1 MRSQSA
7 ALSLISA
14 LLTVV
19 GALPLP
25 AEETTAPHWAFV
37 APRSPSPPDV
47 RKVDWPRNEI
57 DHFILAHLEKEGLG
71 PSPEAGREVLIRR
84 LTLDLT
90 GLPPT
95 LEQVDAFLADKSP
108 NAYEK
113 VVDRLLASPRYGERM
128 AVMWLDL
135 ARYGDTSVYHQDGAR
150 EMWAWRDGI
159 IAAYNANRPF
169 DRFTI
174 DQLAGDLLPDATL
187 AQRVASGFNRN
198 NGTTDEGGL
207 IEEEMRVEYAVDR
220 VKTTAMTWLGL
231 TLECAQCH
239 DHFYDPVSQVDYY
252 KFFAFF
258 NVSADKGKQTSAR
271 NAPPLIEIPDEEN
284 ERKLPSVVAQR
295 EENQARIDGYPDEIA
310 SELHGWVK
318 ELGARIADPR
328 ENFDPRDALLHLTL
342 DEKEGEAVGDR
353 AHGLP
358 GTGSNAGRVIGTPR
372 WVPARTGGGFEF
384 REGEE
389 SFLEVADAGDFER
402 DQPFTVS
409 FWLRPVKT
417 GEGKDSQ
424 GSLLARMEA
433 GESRRGL
440 EVYYESNQRL
450 YVQLAHEAE
459 GNAIRVRSDR
469 EIQWNKWQH
478 ICVTYDGS
486 SRAGGI
492 RMLVDGAAWAV
503 QGEQDNLKGSIR
515 TEEPLRIGTR
525 PKGFRPLG
533 TVDEIR
539 IFSRAL
545 TENEA
550 RALVLRDTVLPL
562 LAQPEES
569 AWQDDQR
576 EPVLSYYL
584 AKVDRVYP
592 ELLKRE
598 GELKNQEE
606 ELRRPKTTVMVM
618 QDRERTTYVLRRGSY
633 ADRTDIKVEPGLP
646 ERLPPLPEDAPRNR
660 LGLAQWLF
668 LKENPLTARVAVNRY
683 WQMLFGVGLVATPED
698 FGTQGELP
706 SHPALLDWLAVD
718 FRDHGWNV
726 KRTLRSIVT
735 SSTYRQSAAASRELY
750 ERDPA
755 NRLLARGSRYRLQA
769 EFLRDNALFLSGLL
783 VDKMGGPG
791 VKPYQPEGLWK
802 EILQGGDRPF
812 VQDKGESLYRRS
824 IYTFWRRTCAPPNM
838 LLFDAPTREKCIAQ
852 RARTNTPLQALV
864 TLNDVQYVEAAR
876 HLAERM
882 IAQAGPRAQDRIA
895 WGFRLATSRTIE
907 ERELAILLRVY
918 EDSEEKYR
926 EDSEAAVKLLS
937 AGELSRDESLD
948 SAEHAALTIVA
959 SMILNLDETLSRE

>member
-1 MRSQSA
+1 MDYRSSERSVIVALLSVLATLPLLAEEA
-7 ALSLISA
+7 AL
-14 LLTVV
+14 
-19 GALPLP
+19 
-25 AEETTAPHWAFV
+25 PHWAFV
-37 APRSPSPPDV
+37 APRALALPEV
-47 RKVDWPRNEI
+47 KQVDWPRSEI
-57 DHFILAHLEKEGLG
+57 DHFVLAHLEREGLE
-71 PSPEAGREVLIRR
+71 PSPEADRETLIRR
-84 LTLDLT
+84 LSLDLT

-95 LEQVDAFLADKSP
+95 LEQVDAFLADNSP
-108 NAYEK
+108 DAYEK

-150 EMWAWRDGI
+150 EMWAWRDGV
-159 IAAYNANRPF
+159 IAAYNANKPF

-220 VKTTAMTWLGL
+220 VKTTATTWLGL

-239 DHFYDPVSQVDYY
+239 DHFYDPISQVDYY

-271 NAPPLIEIPDEEN
+271 NAPPLLEIPDAEN
-284 ERKLPSVVAQR
+284 ERKLPAVVAQR

-310 SELHGWVK
+310 PKLRGWVK
-318 ELGARIADPR
+318 ELGARIADP
-328 ENFDPRDALLHLTL
+328 EEEFDPRDTLLHLTL
-342 DEKEGEAVGDR
+342 DGGEGKRGGSR
-353 AHGLP
+353 ANGLP
-358 GTGSNAGRVIGTPR
+358 GTGANDGRVVGTPL

-384 REGEE
+384 KEGEDA
-389 SFLEVADAGDFER
+389 FLEVPDAGDFQR
-402 DQPFTVS
+402 DQPFTLS
-409 FWLRPVKT
+409 LWLRPVKT

-424 GSLLARMEA
+424 GSLLARMEEGA
-433 GESRRGL
+433 SRRGI
-440 EVYYESNQRL
+440 EVYYETNQRL
-450 YVQLAHEAE
+450 YVQLAHEVE
-459 GNAIRVRSDR
+459 SNAIRVRSDR

-486 SRAGGI
+486 SSAGGI
-492 RMLVDGAAWAV
+492 RIFVDGVPWAV
-503 QGEQDNLKGSIR
+503 KGEQDNLKGSIR
-515 TEEPLRIGTR
+515 TREPLRIGAR
-525 PKGFRPLG
+525 PGGFRPLG
-533 TVDEIR
+533 TVDEVR

-545 TENEA
+545 GEDEA
-550 RALVLRDTVLPL
+550 RALVLRDTLLPV
-562 LAQPEES
+562 LAQSDGS

-576 EPVLSYYL
+576 ESVLAYYL
-584 AKVDRVYP
+584 EKVDKVYP

-618 QDRERTTYVLRRGSY
+618 EDRDRTTYVLRRGSY
-633 ADRTDIKVEPGLP
+633 ADRTDRKVEPGLP
-646 ERLPPLPEDAPRNR
+646 ESLPPLPGDAPRNR

-668 LKENPLTARVAVNRY
+668 RKENPLTARVAVNRY
-683 WQMLFGVGLVATPED
+683 WQMIFGVGLVATPED

-718 FRDHGWNV
+718 FRDHGWDV

-735 SSTYRQSAAASRELY
+735 SATYRQSAIASRKLY
-750 ERDPA
+750 ERDPS

-769 EFLRDNALFLSGLL
+769 EFLRDNALFLGGLL
-783 VDKMGGPG
+783 VDKIGGPG

-802 EILQGGDRPF
+802 DILQGGDRPF
-812 VQDKGESLYRRS
+812 IQDKGESLYRRS

-852 RARTNTPLQALV
+852 RSRTNTPLQALV

-882 IAQAGPRAQDRIA
+882 IAYAGPQAQDRIA
-895 WGFRLATSRTIE
+895 WGFRLATSRAIE
-907 ERELAILLRVY
+907 ERELEILLGVY
-918 EDSEEKYR
+918 RDCEANYR
-926 EDSEAAVKLLS
+926 KDPEAAGKLLS
-937 AGELSRDESLD
+937 TGESPRDEGLD
-948 SAEHAALTIVA
+948 SAEHAALTILA